1 MKNVL
6 TLTSLKYL
14 VRKSKNQSGR
24 KKKLRE
30 MQKPLWFEMN
40 IEEFEEQT
48 REIYNNQNNN
58 DFKIIINRKTY
69 DLKSAQ
75 NFWMEVTALKTTKS
89 ETKKMYNESIQTD
102 NDALERKKCDEL
114 KKYNILNILKNVGS
128 IFTGTYLHYKRVPK
142 ETMFEISI
150 AERTTLSR
158 GRLDEVKR
166 KEQNINDVLFNAYST
181 DYQNPS
187 SMYKKLS

>member
-1 MKNVL
+1 
-6 TLTSLKYL
+6 
-14 VRKSKNQSGR
+14 
-24 KKKLRE
+24 

-40 IEEFEEQT
+40 KEEFEELT
-48 REIYNNQNNN
+48 REIYNNQDNN

-89 ETKKMYNESIQTD
+89 ETKKMYNESIQTE
-102 NDALERKKCDEL
+102 NDALERKKCDEF

-166 KEQNINDVLFNAYST
+166 KEQNINDVLFNAYFT

-187 SMYKKLS
+187 SMYKKLSQIKGAVNEFPVDSIKKVLSKL

>member
-142 ETMFEISI
+142 ETMIEISI

-166 KEQNINDVLFNAYST
+166 KE
-181 DYQNPS
+181 
-187 SMYKKLS
+187 